1 MTYTFHISEN
11 CSEQVEPILRALP
24 EWFGIEKAT
33 LQYIKDAD
41 TMPSMLVKNG
51 EHVIGFITIRMHF
64 PESADIH
71 CMGILP
77 AYHRRGIGR
86 QLVNALESHLN
97 KEGVKFLQVKTVS
110 DGNPDEAYAKSREF
124 YLGVGFTP
132 LEVFPNLWDEW
143 NPALLL
149 IKSLQ

>member
-1 MTYTFHISEN
+1 MTYTFNITEH
-11 CSEQVEPILRALP
+11 CSARVEPILRALP

-41 TMPSMLVKNG
+41 TMPSMLVKDG
-51 EHVIGFITIRMHF
+51 EHDIGFLTIRMHF

-77 AYHRRGIGR
+77 AYHRKGIGR
-86 QLVNALESHLN
+86 QLVHAVENYLKLD
-97 KEGVKFLQVKTVS
+97 GVKFLQVKTVS
-110 DGNPDEAYAKSREF
+110 DSNQDESYAETRKF

-132 LEVFPNLWDEW
+132 LEVFPTLWDEW

-149 IKSLQ
+149 IKSIQ

>member
-1 MTYTFHISEN
+1 MTYTFQLTKN
-11 CSEQVEPILRALP
+11 CSKQVEPILRALP

-33 LQYIKDAD
+33 QQYIKDAD
-41 TMPSMLVKNG
+41 TMASMLAKDG
-51 EHVIGFITIRMHF
+51 EQVIGFITIRMHF

-77 AYHRRGIGR
+77 KYHRKGIGR
-86 QLVNALESHLN
+86 QLVSALETHLK

-110 DGNPDEAYAKSREF
+110 DANPDEAYAKSRKF

>member
-1 MTYTFHISEN
+1 MTLSFQVEQA
-11 CSEQVEPILRALP
+11 CSKQVEPVLRALP
-24 EWFGIEKAT
+24 EWFGIEKST
-33 LQYIKDAD
+33 VQYIKDAD
-41 TMPSMLVKNG
+41 SMPTMLVRDG
-51 EHVIGFITIRMHF
+51 EEVIGFVTIRMHF

-77 AYHRRGIGR
+77 AYHRKGIGR
-86 QLVNALESHLN
+86 QLVHAVENYLKLD
-97 KEGVKFLQVKTVS
+97 GVKFLQVKTVS
-110 DGNPDEAYAKSREF
+110 DSNQDESYAETRKF

-132 LEVFPNLWDEW
+132 LEVFPTLWDEW

>member
-1 MTYTFHISEN
+1 MTYTFNITEH
-11 CSEQVEPILRALP
+11 CSARVEPILRALP

-41 TMPSMLVKNG
+41 TMPSMLVKDG
-51 EHVIGFITIRMHF
+51 EHDIGFLTIRMHF

-77 AYHRRGIGR
+77 KYHRKGIGR
-86 QLVNALESHLN
+86 LLIAALECHLK

-110 DGNPDEAYAKSREF
+110 DDDPNGVYANTRLF
-124 YLGVGFTP
+124 YSGVGFTP
-132 LEVFPNLWDEW
+132 LEVFPTLWDEW

-149 IKSLQ
+149 IKSIQ